1 MNTTCTPALRDVSER
16 HARDPVLVRAL
27 TALLAAGALLAQ
39 ALLPVAASAQQA
51 RVGPQGIAAGDRI
64 AGPAFATRSPVMA
77 RNGAA
82 ATAHPLA
89 TRVAIDILQAGGSAV
104 DAAIAANA
112 ALGVLE
118 PTGNGIGGD
127 LFALVYDPRTRQVY
141 GFNGSG
147 RAPAGMSLDD
157 RVRRERSV
165 MGAAGV
171 RPSFGAVTV
180 TVPGTVDGWYQLHGR
195 FGALPMRRLL
205 APAIG
210 YARDGAPV
218 APVIA
223 HYWSRNLAR
232 LSQRA
237 ASGEVE
243 EFDNARATYFRDG
256 RAPAAGEIF
265 ANPDLARTLETVAR
279 EGRDAFYRGRL
290 ARTMD
295 AYFQRIG
302 GPLRLADLA
311 VHRGEWVEPVST
323 PYRDT
328 VVWQIPPNSQG
339 VTTLQILG
347 ILERFDMAGAGLLT
361 SQSLHLQIEAK
372 RLAFADRARFFADPA
387 FAPAPV
393 AGLLSPAYL
402 DARAALIRPDAI
414 LAEAMPGDP
423 AALATGDTTFLVTAD
438 RSGMMVALIQ
448 SNYRGMG
455 SGLVPDGLGFMFQNR
470 GEAFSLD
477 PAHANVYAP
486 GKRPFHTIIP
496 GMVTRGG
503 AGYIAFGVMGGAM
516 QPQGQAQVLVNMIDH
531 GLDPQAA
538 GDAPRWRHEGGCE
551 PEGDCTPGT
560 GEVLLESGMPTATR
574 EGLAA
579 IGWTLR
585 AGDGGFGGYQA
596 ILRDPVTGV
605 YSAGSE
611 SRTDGAALGY

>member
-1 MNTTCTPALRDVSER
+1 MTRSAVCS
-16 HARDPVLVRAL
+16 PVRRFVAAL
-27 TALLAAGALLAQ
+27 TIASVVAGQPGAALAQ
-39 ALLPVAASAQQA
+39 
-51 RVGPQGIAAGDRI
+51 RVNESGIAAGDRI

-89 TRVAIDILQAGGSAV
+89 TMVAIDVLKAGGSAV

-147 RAPAGMSLDD
+147 RSARGMDLAE
-157 RVRRERSV
+157 RKRREEALGR
-165 MGAAGV
+165 
-171 RPSFGAVTV
+171 RPSFGSLTV
-180 TVPGTVDGWYQLHGR
+180 TVPGAVDGWFQMNSR
-195 FGALPMRRLL
+195 FGRLPMDRLL

-223 HYWSRNLAR
+223 HYWGRNLNR
-232 LSQRA
+232 LSERA
-237 ASGEVE
+237 TAGEVE

-256 RAPAAGEIF
+256 RAPRAGEVF
-265 ANPDLARTLETVAR
+265 ANPDLARTLQTIATD
-279 EGRDAFYRGRL
+279 GRDAFYSGSL

-295 AYFQRIG
+295 SYFRRIG
-302 GPLRLADLA
+302 GPLRYEDLA
-311 VHRGEWVEPVST
+311 AHRGEWVEPASVD
-323 PYRDT
+323 YRGHT
-328 VVWQIPPNSQG
+328 VWQIPPNSQG
-339 VTTLQILG
+339 PATLQMLG
-347 ILERFDMAGAGLLT
+347 ILDRFDLKAAGFLT
-361 SQSLHLQIEAK
+361 AASLHLQIEAK
-372 RLAFADRARFFADPA
+372 RLAFADRARYYADPA
-387 FAPAPV
+387 FAQIPL

-402 DARAALIRPDAI
+402 TGRASLIRPDAPMTEV
-414 LAEAMPGDP
+414 LPGDP
-423 AALATGDTTFLVTAD
+423 ASLATSDTTFLVTAD
-438 RSGMMVALIQ
+438 SSGMMVALIQ

-477 PAHANVYAP
+477 PAHSNVYAP

-496 GMVTRGG
+496 GMVTRDG
-503 AGYIAFGVMGGAM
+503 AGFLAFGVMGGAM
-516 QPQGQAQVLVNMIDH
+516 QPQGQAQVLINMIDY

-551 PEGDCTPGT
+551 PEGGCTQGL
-560 GEVLLESGMPTATR
+560 GRVFLESGMPAATR
-574 EGLAA
+574 AALAA
-579 IGWTLR
+579 MGWPV
-585 AGDGGFGGYQA
+585 APGDGGFGGYQA
-596 ILRDPVTGV
+596 ILRDPATGV
-605 YSAGSE
+605 YHAASE
-611 SRTDGAALGY
+611 SRTDGAAMGY